1 MEIRIE
7 NYLDEDEIKQIVKE
21 ELRDEIRKE
30 IKDIGVSTIISNIGY
45 HHVFEIM
52 NKEIDGY
59 EEQVKEQVKKI
70 IEGLTSYSVFRKK
83 DLYEHEDSLG
93 QKYLEKSIE
102 ENKDIINNKVVQI
115 LNELGKDD
123 ISFEIMTIIEDKL
136 NNLFLERK
144 RDGED

>member
-21 ELRDEIRKE
+21 ELRDEIKKE
-30 IKDIGVSTIISNIGY
+30 IRNNGVDRVISNIGY

-59 EEQVKEQVKKI
+59 EEQVKKQVKKV

-83 DLYEHEDSLG
+83 DLYDHEDSLG

-102 ENKDIINNKVVQI
+102 ENKNIINNKVVQI
-115 LNELGKDD
+115 LNELGEND
-123 ISFEIMTIIEDKL
+123 ISFEIIAIIEDKL
-136 NNLFLERK
+136 NNLFCKNHKE
-144 RDGED
+144 E

>member
-21 ELRDEIRKE
+21 ELRDEIREK

-59 EEQVKEQVKKI
+59 EEQVKEQVKK
-70 IEGLTSYSVFRKK
+70 
-83 DLYEHEDSLG
+83 D
-93 QKYLEKSIE
+93 
-102 ENKDIINNKVVQI
+102 N
-115 LNELGKDD
+115 
-123 ISFEIMTIIEDKL
+123 
-136 NNLFLERK
+136 
-144 RDGED
+144 

>member
-21 ELRDEIRKE
+21 ELRDEIKKE
-30 IKDIGVSTIISNIGY
+30 IRNNGVDRVISNIGY
-45 HHVFEIM
+45 YHVFEIM

-59 EEQVKEQVKKI
+59 EEQVKKQVKKV

-83 DLYEHEDSLG
+83 DLYNHEDSLG

-102 ENKDIINNKVVQI
+102 ENKNIINNKVVQI
-115 LNELGKDD
+115 LNELGEND
-123 ISFEIMTIIEDKL
+123 ISFEIITIIEDKL
-136 NNLFLERK
+136 NNLFCKNHKE
-144 RDGED
+144 E

>member
-21 ELRDEIRKE
+21 ELRNEIREK
-30 IKDIGVSTIISNIGY
+30 IKDIGISTIISNIGY

-83 DLYEHEDSLG
+83 DLFEHEDSLG

-102 ENKDIINNKVVQI
+102 ENKDIINNKVIQI
-115 LNELGKDD
+115 LNELSKDD
-123 ISFEIMTIIEDKL
+123 ISFEIGTIIEDKL
-136 NNLFLERK
+136 NNLFCKNHKE
-144 RDGED
+144 E